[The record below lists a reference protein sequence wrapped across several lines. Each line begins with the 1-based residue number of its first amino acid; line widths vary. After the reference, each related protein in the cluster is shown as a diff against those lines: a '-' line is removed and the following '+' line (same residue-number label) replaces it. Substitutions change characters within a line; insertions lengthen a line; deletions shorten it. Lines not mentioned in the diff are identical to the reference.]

1 MTAGLVTA
9 PKASLTKL
17 LAAYLREPSPR
28 HSLIGSHLL
37 PWTAWPLPTAWLPSA
52 ARWPGRSSG
61 TCAIGNSASRWSR
74 RFDAARLAMSR
85 A

>member
-37 PWTAWPLPTAWLPSA
+37 PWTAWPLPTAWLPIGCEV
-52 ARWPGRSSG
+52 ARAEQWHLR
-61 TCAIGNSASRWSR
+61 NR
-74 RFDAARLAMSR
+74 
-85 A
+85 